1 MTDNLKSKRK
11 WTYRLSLALN
21 VIFLLGWSLN
31 YLNSPTYKLGVLN
44 QDVKAGFFTGDSVFI
59 NIPKGTTVRD
69 ISQQGLSAIGQ
80 FENNRFEIVVTSE
93 RNIVNYNIPKD
104 SIATFGNFY
113 SADTEQKKK

>member
-1 MTDNLKSKRK
+1 MTENLRPRRK
-11 WTYRLSLALN
+11 WPFRLSLTLN
-21 VIFLLGWSLN
+21 VIFLLCWSLN
-31 YLNSPTYKLGVLN
+31 YLNSPTYKLGVLT
-44 QDVKAGFFTGDSVFI
+44 QDVKAGFFIGDSVFI

-93 RNIVNYNIPKD
+93 RDIVNYNLPKD

-113 SADTEQKKK
+113 SADNKLEKE